1 MKLAQIDASSYTTDA
16 QAKTMPECGRK
27 EVEKANEYC
36 ILTKD

>member
-16 QAKTMPECGRK
+16 RAKTMPECGRK